1 MIQQIILIFH
11 MVFAIALVALV
22 LVQQGKGA
30 GMGASLGGGASQ
42 TVFGSRGAGSF
53 LLKLTCGLAALFFAT
68 SLTLSYL
75 ANRWAQKPHS
85 ASAALVHQMVVQQS
99 QPQQKQQPAT
109 GKPAAAQAQAA
120 QQQKVA
126 ATVPTHDNKPASK

>member
-1 MIQQIILIFH
+1 

-85 ASAALVHQMVVQQS
+85 ASASIVHQMVVQS
-99 QPQQKQQPAT
+99 QAQQKQQPSAA
-109 GKPAAAQAQAA
+109 GKVAAQAQAA
-120 QQQKVA
+120 AQQRAGTAVK
-126 ATVPTHDNKPASK
+126 HDNKPANK